1 MRRFAFAF
9 TLLLAVSVPS
19 VASADTSR
27 FGELFP
33 DQPGLTSQTDQQ
45 LADLAQTQLDPG
57 AASADNC
64 DVKDPESGCVGS
76 GFTYVGQFIDHDL
89 TLDTS
94 PSPLAPVDFTQLINN
109 RSLRFDLD
117 SVYGDGMVASRRPGE
132 SAGVASA
139 GGGC

>member
-9 TLLLAVSVPS
+9 TLLLAGSVPS

-33 DQPGLTSQTDQQ
+33 DQPSLTSQTNQQ

-64 DVKDPESGCVGS
+64 DVKRPESGCVGS

-89 TLDTS
+89 TLQQS
-94 PSPLAPVDFTQLINN
+94 QPPLRPRLRLRRRAGH
-109 RSLRFDLD
+109 RSAAL
-117 SVYGDGMVASRRPGE
+117 
-132 SAGVASA
+132 
-139 GGGC
+139 